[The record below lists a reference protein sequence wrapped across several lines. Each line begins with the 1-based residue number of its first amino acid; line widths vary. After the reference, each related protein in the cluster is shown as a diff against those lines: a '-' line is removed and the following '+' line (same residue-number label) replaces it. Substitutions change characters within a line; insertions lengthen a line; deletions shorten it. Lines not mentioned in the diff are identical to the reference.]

1 MNALHRRRPHY
12 SRGFTLM
19 ESILVMIVLGLAS
32 LGIIALQGRLFT
44 DVGAVD
50 GMQVSTRLMHECGEQ
65 VLAQRRHTEDG
76 YANVVVAPNGS
87 HPCSDPAL
95 PPLTGFTTPA
105 VDIQPYTGGAC
116 PANFSCKTVVITEG
130 GLVPVTVMLVD
141 Y

>member
-1 MNALHRRRPHY
+1 MNALHHRRPHC

-32 LGIIALQGRLFT
+32 LGIIAMQGRLFT
-44 DVGAVD
+44 NVGTVD

-76 YANVVVAPNGS
+76 YAKVVVAPNGS
-87 HPCSDPAL
+87 HSCSGI
-95 PPLTGFTTPA
+95 PPLTGFTVPTVAITEPF
-105 VDIQPYTGGAC
+105 TGGAC
-116 PANFSCKTVVITEG
+116 PASFSCKSVVITEG
-130 GLVPVTVMLVD
+130 NLAPVTVMLVD